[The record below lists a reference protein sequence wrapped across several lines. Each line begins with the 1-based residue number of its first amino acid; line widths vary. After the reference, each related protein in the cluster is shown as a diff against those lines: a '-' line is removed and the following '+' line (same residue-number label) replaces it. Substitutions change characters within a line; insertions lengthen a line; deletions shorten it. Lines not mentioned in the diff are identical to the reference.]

1 MRFGLYSQRRKET
14 HRQPDQ
20 TNPAGE
26 TREGSSDLTDGAK
39 EGSTEQKE
47 GQGEGGEQQ

>member
-1 MRFGLYSQRRKET
+1 MMAVLARENTEG
-14 HRQPDQ
+14 QPDQ
-20 TNPAGE
+20 TNQAGE

-47 GQGEGGEQQ
+47 GQGEGGDQQ